1 MSDNKLKVW
10 LDSKDNTVEGH
21 IFTCTL
27 LFKGKKVW
35 GPVSAHDNTIELQ
48 KALHK
53 ADSRFEVELK
63 KKDRTLEGHTRYISV
78 KAGGK
83 VYLDKL
89 STHENMQGLADV
101 VDAIIALDD

>member
-53 ADSRFEVELK
+53 ADSRFE
-63 KKDRTLEGHTRYISV
+63 
-78 KAGGK
+78 AGGK